1 MNNNAKIMV
10 GEVQHNTKLNDL
22 SNILKI
28 RYIQMTKIQKG
39 QYIIIINETKT
50 ERLKDWDKVIL
61 FLVH

>member
-1 MNNNAKIMV
+1 MCSLKYMYVKKKAKIMV

-39 QYIIIINETKT
+39 QYIIIIN
-50 ERLKDWDKVIL
+50 
-61 FLVH
+61 

>member
-22 SNILKI
+22 SNILKN

-39 QYIIIINETKT
+39 QYIIIIN
-50 ERLKDWDKVIL
+50 
-61 FLVH
+61 